1 MSILREE
8 ATERCSFRMT
18 KQAQYTG
25 SAMDRRMSDA
35 LQVLHDEFVLLKEG
49 QPSGGDVLPNC
60 FRDMQGEFL
69 DYESRHMLKARFP
82 VLEGSLNPVRKMQ
95 GGYITAAFDNTFGPL
110 SYVAARS
117 VCSTIDIQTQFI
129 RPVDE
134 GDFLTITARV
144 VSRGS
149 STMHLSGE
157 AYNAKGRLVA
167 TCTANM
173 IIHRRP

>member
-1 MSILREE
+1 MNLNP
-8 ATERCSFRMT
+8 
-18 KQAQYTG
+18 
-25 SAMDRRMSDA
+25 SDA
-35 LQVLHDEFVLLKEG
+35 LQALYDELVLLKEG
-49 QPSGGDVLPNC
+49 HSTGGDLLPNC

-69 DYESRHMLKARFP
+69 DYDPRQMLKTRFP
-82 VLEGSLNPVRKMQ
+82 VLEESLNPVRKMQ

-110 SYVAARS
+110 SYVAARC

-134 GDFLTITARV
+134 GDLLTITARV

-157 AYNAKGRLVA
+157 AVNAKGKLVA

-173 IIHRRP
+173 VVQRKPQ